1 MVLWLVFCYYF
12 RSGRTACW
20 EEENIMEKKQPE
32 KKAAPILVQMGI
44 FGAILF
50 VSALISSLFP
60 KSFVVPTPLI
70 GMIILYILLAT
81 HIVKLEQVEKFGDFM
96 ISLIAFMFV
105 PSGVQLA
112 GSLDLM
118 KKEGLQDIIVSILAT
133 IIILIA
139 IAYVGALVIKIH
151 QKITGQTD
159 EEEE

>member
-1 MVLWLVFCYYF
+1 
-12 RSGRTACW
+12 
-20 EEENIMEKKQPE
+20 MEKKQPE

-44 FGAILF
+44 FAAILF

-81 HIVKLEQVEKFGDFM
+81 HIVKLEQVEKFGDLM

-118 KKEGLQDIIVSILAT
+118 KREGLQDIIVSVLAT
-133 IIILIA
+133 IIILVVIG
-139 IAYVGALVIKIH
+139 YVGALVI
-151 QKITGQTD
+151 
-159 EEEE
+159 

>member
-1 MVLWLVFCYYF
+1 
-12 RSGRTACW
+12 
-20 EEENIMEKKQPE
+20 MEKKQPE

>member
-1 MVLWLVFCYYF
+1 
-12 RSGRTACW
+12 
-20 EEENIMEKKQPE
+20 MEKKQPE
-32 KKAAPILVQMGI
+32 KKGAPILVQMGI

>member
-1 MVLWLVFCYYF
+1 
-12 RSGRTACW
+12 
-20 EEENIMEKKQPE
+20 MEKKQPE

-44 FGAILF
+44 FAAILF

-81 HIVKLEQVEKFGDFM
+81 HIVKLEQVEKFGDLM

-118 KKEGLQDIIVSILAT
+118 KREGLQDIIVSVLAT
-133 IIILIA
+133 IIILVV

-151 QKITGQTD
+151 QKLTGRVDDD
-159 EEEE
+159 EKTEKGAN

>member
-1 MVLWLVFCYYF
+1 
-12 RSGRTACW
+12 
-20 EEENIMEKKQPE
+20 MEKKQPE

-44 FGAILF
+44 FAAILF

-81 HIVKLEQVEKFGDFM
+81 HIVKLEQVEKFGDLM
-96 ISLIAFMFV
+96 ISLSAFMFV

-118 KKEGLQDIIVSILAT
+118 KREGLQDIIVSVLAT
-133 IIILIA
+133 IIILVV

-151 QKITGQTD
+151 QKLTGRVDDD
-159 EEEE
+159 EETEKGAN

>member
-1 MVLWLVFCYYF
+1 
-12 RSGRTACW
+12 
-20 EEENIMEKKQPE
+20 MEKKQPE

-118 KKEGLQDIIVSILAT
+118 KKEGLQDI
-133 IIILIA
+133 LIA

>member
-1 MVLWLVFCYYF
+1 
-12 RSGRTACW
+12 
-20 EEENIMEKKQPE
+20 MEKKQPE

-44 FGAILF
+44 FAAILF

-60 KSFVVPTPLI
+60 KSFVVPIPLI

-81 HIVKLEQVEKFGDFM
+81 HIVKLEQVEKFGDLM

-118 KKEGLQDIIVSILAT
+118 KREGLQDIIVSVLAT
-133 IIILIA
+133 IIILVV

-151 QKITGQTD
+151 QKLTGRVDDD
-159 EEEE
+159 EETEKGAN

>member
-1 MVLWLVFCYYF
+1 M
-12 RSGRTACW
+12 
-20 EEENIMEKKQPE
+20 E

-44 FGAILF
+44 FAAILF

-81 HIVKLEQVEKFGDFM
+81 HIVKLEQVEKFGDLM

-118 KKEGLQDIIVSILAT
+118 KREGLQDIIVSVLAT
-133 IIILIA
+133 IIILVV

-151 QKITGQTD
+151 QKLTGRVDDD
-159 EEEE
+159 EETEKGAN

>member
-1 MVLWLVFCYYF
+1 
-12 RSGRTACW
+12 
-20 EEENIMEKKQPE
+20 
-32 KKAAPILVQMGI
+32 MGI
-44 FGAILF
+44 FAAILF

-81 HIVKLEQVEKFGDFM
+81 HIVKLEQVEKFGDLM

-118 KKEGLQDIIVSILAT
+118 KREGLQDIIVSVLAT
-133 IIILIA
+133 IIILVV

-151 QKITGQTD
+151 QKLTGRVDDD
-159 EEEE
+159 EETEKGAN

>member
-1 MVLWLVFCYYF
+1 
-12 RSGRTACW
+12 
-20 EEENIMEKKQPE
+20 MEKKQPE

-44 FGAILF
+44 FAAILF

-81 HIVKLEQVEKFGDFM
+81 HIVKLEQVEKFGDLM

-118 KKEGLQDIIVSILAT
+118 KREGLQDIIVSVLAT
-133 IIILIA
+133 IIILDV

-151 QKITGQTD
+151 QKLTGRVDDD
-159 EEEE
+159 EETEKGAN

>member
-1 MVLWLVFCYYF
+1 
-12 RSGRTACW
+12 
-20 EEENIMEKKQPE
+20 MEKKQPE

-44 FGAILF
+44 FAAILF

-81 HIVKLEQVEKFGDFM
+81 HVVKLEQVEKFGDLM

-118 KKEGLQDIIVSILAT
+118 KREGLQDIIVSVLAT
-133 IIILIA
+133 IIILVV

-151 QKITGQTD
+151 QKLTGRVDDD
-159 EEEE
+159 EETEKGAN

>member
-1 MVLWLVFCYYF
+1 
-12 RSGRTACW
+12 
-20 EEENIMEKKQPE
+20 MEKKQPE

-44 FGAILF
+44 FAAILF

-81 HIVKLEQVEKFGDFM
+81 HIVKLEQVEKFGDLM

-118 KKEGLQDIIVSILAT
+118 KREGLQDIIVSVLAT
-133 IIILIA
+133 IIILVV

-151 QKITGQTD
+151 QKLTGRVDDD
-159 EEEE
+159 EETEKGAN

>member
-1 MVLWLVFCYYF
+1 
-12 RSGRTACW
+12 
-20 EEENIMEKKQPE
+20 MEKKQPE

-44 FGAILF
+44 FATILF

-70 GMIILYILLAT
+70 GMVILYILLAT

-118 KKEGLQDIIVSILAT
+118 KAEGLQDIIVSIIAT
-133 IIILIA
+133 IIILVV

-151 QKITGQTD
+151 QKITGRTD
-159 EEEE
+159 EEEED

>member
-1 MVLWLVFCYYF
+1 
-12 RSGRTACW
+12 
-20 EEENIMEKKQPE
+20 MEKKAG

-44 FGAILF
+44 CGNSFCF
-50 VSALISSLFP
+50 ALISSLFP

-81 HIVKLEQVEKFGDFM
+81 HIVKLEQVEKFGDLM

-118 KKEGLQDIIVSILAT
+118 KREGLQDIIVSVLAT
-133 IIILIA
+133 IIILVV

-151 QKITGQTD
+151 QKLTGRVDDD
-159 EEEE
+159 EETEKGAN

>member
-1 MVLWLVFCYYF
+1 
-12 RSGRTACW
+12 
-20 EEENIMEKKQPE
+20 MEKKQPE

-44 FGAILF
+44 FAAILF

-118 KKEGLQDIIVSILAT
+118 KREGLQDIIVSVLAT
-133 IIILIA
+133 IIILVV

-151 QKITGQTD
+151 QKLTGRVDDD
-159 EEEE
+159 EETEKGAN

>member
-1 MVLWLVFCYYF
+1 
-12 RSGRTACW
+12 
-20 EEENIMEKKQPE
+20 MEKKQPE

-44 FGAILF
+44 FAAILF

-81 HIVKLEQVEKFGDFM
+81 HIVKLEQVEKFGDLM

-118 KKEGLQDIIVSILAT
+118 KREGLQDIIVSVLAT
-133 IIILIA
+133 IIILVV

-151 QKITGQTD
+151 QRLTGRVDDD
-159 EEEE
+159 EETEKGAN

>member
-1 MVLWLVFCYYF
+1 
-12 RSGRTACW
+12 
-20 EEENIMEKKQPE
+20 MEKKQPE

-44 FGAILF
+44 FAAILF

-81 HIVKLEQVEKFGDFM
+81 HIVKLEQVEKFGDLM

-118 KKEGLQDIIVSILAT
+118 KREGLQDIIVSVLAT
-133 IIILIA
+133 IIILVV
-139 IAYVGALVIKIH
+139 IAYIGALVIKIH
-151 QKITGQTD
+151 QKLTGRVDDD
-159 EEEE
+159 EETEKGAN

>member
-1 MVLWLVFCYYF
+1 
-12 RSGRTACW
+12 
-20 EEENIMEKKQPE
+20 MEKKQPE

-44 FGAILF
+44 FAAILF

-81 HIVKLEQVEKFGDFM
+81 HIVKLEQVEKFGDLM
-96 ISLIAFMFV
+96 ISLIALMFV

-118 KKEGLQDIIVSILAT
+118 KREGLQDIIVSVLAT
-133 IIILIA
+133 IIILVV

-151 QKITGQTD
+151 QKLTGRVDDD
-159 EEEE
+159 EETEKGAN

>member
-1 MVLWLVFCYYF
+1 
-12 RSGRTACW
+12 
-20 EEENIMEKKQPE
+20 MEKKQPE
-32 KKAAPILVQMGI
+32 KKAAPILVQMVI

>member
-1 MVLWLVFCYYF
+1 
-12 RSGRTACW
+12 
-20 EEENIMEKKQPE
+20 MEKKQPE

-44 FGAILF
+44 FATILF

-70 GMIILYILLAT
+70 GMVILYILLAT

-118 KKEGLQDIIVSILAT
+118 KAEGLQDIIVSIIAT
-133 IIILIA
+133 IIILVV

-151 QKITGQTD
+151 QKITGRTD
-159 EEEE
+159 EEED

>member
-1 MVLWLVFCYYF
+1 
-12 RSGRTACW
+12 
-20 EEENIMEKKQPE
+20 MEKKQPE

-44 FGAILF
+44 FAAILF

-118 KKEGLQDIIVSILAT
+118 KREGLQDIIVSVFAT
-133 IIILIA
+133 IIILVV

-151 QKITGQTD
+151 QKQTKCPKIVQLA
-159 EEEE
+159 

>member
-1 MVLWLVFCYYF
+1 
-12 RSGRTACW
+12 
-20 EEENIMEKKQPE
+20 MEKKQPE

-44 FGAILF
+44 FAAILF

-81 HIVKLEQVEKFGDFM
+81 HIVKLEQVEKFGDLM

-118 KKEGLQDIIVSILAT
+118 KREV
-133 IIILIA
+133 
-139 IAYVGALVIKIH
+139 YKISSCLFW
-151 QKITGQTD
+151 QRSSFGCNCLRWCISN
-159 EEEE
+159 

>member
-1 MVLWLVFCYYF
+1 
-12 RSGRTACW
+12 
-20 EEENIMEKKQPE
+20 MEKKQPE

-44 FGAILF
+44 FAAILF
-50 VSALISSLFP
+50 VSDLISSLFP

-118 KKEGLQDIIVSILAT
+118 KREGLQDIIVSVLAT
-133 IIILIA
+133 IIILVV

-151 QKITGQTD
+151 QKLTGRVDDD
-159 EEEE
+159 EETKKGAN